1 MCSRH
6 VWLFLLAMLGLALGI
21 VYCDR
26 LSRERELRR
35 HIEATGARALSLAR
49 RQQDEVRSYLSGLN
63 SAFTRVET
71 RYSSATN
78 EMADLRKLWGNDP
91 DERVRQALEEAES
104 ELAKVESRLAAA
116 GEVKA
121 RMASELELLAADLA
135 EVEGMSTT
143 NVATLMMVTTKCYD
157 SLLAIRQSP
166 DYAEFIKLRHDVFL
180 GAERIVYN
188 ARKRVRAILNGRP
201 RR

>member
-6 VWLFLLAMLGLALGI
+6 VWLFLLTMLGLAFGI
-21 VYCDR
+21 VYCGR
-26 LSRERELRR
+26 LSRARELRR
-35 HIEATGARALSLAR
+35 HVEATGARALSLAR

-71 RYSSATN
+71 SYSSATN

-91 DERVRQALEEAES
+91 DERVRQALEEAAS

-121 RMASELELLAADLA
+121 RMASELEHLASDLA

-143 NVATLMMVTTKCYD
+143 NSAPLVMVVTKCCD

-166 DYAEFIKLRHDVFL
+166 DYAEFIKLQHDVFL

-188 ARKRVRAILNGRP
+188 ARKRVRTILNERP